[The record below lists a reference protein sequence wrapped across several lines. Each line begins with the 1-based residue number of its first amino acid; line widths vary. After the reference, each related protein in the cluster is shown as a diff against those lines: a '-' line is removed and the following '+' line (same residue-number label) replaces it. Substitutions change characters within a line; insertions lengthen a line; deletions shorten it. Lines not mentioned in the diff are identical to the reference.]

1 MKFFRKS
8 LTIALATIMLG
19 TTATSVI
26 NAASY
31 VLVQEKAEQEIEN
44 LSIFEGFTTNV
55 EILNIKN
62 ETIGSLKTKVK
73 DGKLNLSFLNDYEVK
88 TVRVKKLD
96 DKTIAV
102 QITVNVE
109 DEEAT
114 TVIKKKIEAFNAEMI
129 VEEAYK
135 SYLYSFNNKAQD
147 DEEKEET
154 IDIED
159 EFIES
164 IKDDEDNKKIHDEI
178 KDFEDLGKQFD
189 FTKTE
194 EKPVEPTEDDKKEDE
209 TPVDENKPGEDK
221 PIDEDKPV
229 DENKPGEETPENPVE
244 DDKKD
249 EEKPI
254 DEDKPIDNNKDD
266 DKPVEDKKPDE
277 DNTVVDEKPETPVEK
292 TRVEKFNEG
301 KVLNYEEFRT
311 EFMTLLNAERESKG
325 LKPLELSEHLKKG
338 TEIRST
344 ELGEISDI
352 RTGENRE
359 KTHKRPETGDSFRT
373 AFDYLEDYD
382 EKQGNSLG
390 ENLLAFGVLPEN
402 INSEIDGVDTDEFLG
417 DAKKMAK
424 KTFEQWKNSEEHY
437 QNMINP
443 DYTTTWLDVKM
454 GKAAYT
460 LTEDAKCE
468 VVIGVQVFDT
478 KTAEEHKK
486 AEETPVE
493 PTEDDKKENETP
505 VDENKPVENENK
517 DAEEVP
523 VDGDTTVDENTEP
536 VNGETEPAL

>member
-19 TTATSVI
+19 TTVTSVI

-44 LSIFEGFTTNV
+44 LAMFEGFTANV
-55 EILNIKN
+55 EILNIKSK
-62 ETIGSLKTKVK
+62 TIGSLKTKVK

-159 EFIES
+159 KFIES

-244 DDKKD
+244 D
-249 EEKPI
+249 
-254 DEDKPIDNNKDD
+254 N
-266 DKPVEDKKPDE
+266 KPDE
-277 DNTVVDEKPETPVEK
+277 DTTIIDEKPETPVEK

-311 EFMTLLNAERESKG
+311 EFITLLNAERESKG

-417 DAKKMAK
+417 DAKKMAQ

-486 AEETPVE
+486 AEETPAE
-493 PTEDDKKENETP
+493 PTEDDKKEDETT

-536 VNGETEPAL
+536 VNDETEPAL

>member
-26 NAASY
+26 NAAPY
-31 VLVQEKAEQEIEN
+31 VLIQEAVEQEIED
-44 LSIFEGFTTNV
+44 LSMFEGFTANV
-55 EILNIKN
+55 EILDAKN

-73 DGKLNLSFLNDYEVK
+73 DGKLNLDFLNDYEVG
-88 TVRVKKLD
+88 TVRVKKLNET
-96 DKTIAV
+96 TIAI
-102 QITVNVE
+102 QIIVNVE
-109 DEEAT
+109 AEEAI
-114 TVIKKKIEAFNAEMI
+114 TVIKQKIDAFNAEKV
-129 VEEAYK
+129 VEEAYRN
-135 SYLYSFNNKAQD
+135 YLNSFKDKA
-147 DEEKEET
+147 DEEKETKEPT
-154 IDIED
+154 VDIED

-164 IKDDEDNKKIHDEI
+164 IKDDEDNKKVYDEI
-178 KDFEDLGKQFD
+178 KDFEDLGNQFD
-189 FTKTE
+189 FTKE
-194 EKPVEPTEDDKKEDE
+194 ETPVEPTEDDKKD
-209 TPVDENKPGEDK
+209 
-221 PIDEDKPV
+221 
-229 DENKPGEETPENPVE
+229 EETPENPAE
-244 DDKKD
+244 DDEKED
-249 EEKPI
+249 ETPGEEKPI
-254 DEDKPIDNNKDD
+254 DEDKPIDDEKPIDDNKDE
-266 DKPVEDKKPDE
+266 DKPVEDKKPD
-277 DNTVVDEKPETPVEK
+277 DDTTIVDEKPETPVEK
-292 TRVEKFNEG
+292 TRVEKFNDGE
-301 KVLNYEEFRT
+301 VLNYDEFRS

-338 TEIRST
+338 TEVRST
-344 ELGEISDI
+344 ELSEISDI

-359 KTHKRPETGDSFRT
+359 ETHKRPETGDSFRT

-402 INSEIDGVDTDEFLG
+402 INSEIDGIDTDEFLS
-417 DAKKMAK
+417 DAKKMAQ

-478 KTAEEHKK
+478 KTAEEHNK

-493 PTEDDKKENETP
+493 PTEDDEKEDESP
-505 VDENKPVENENK
+505 VDEDKPVEDENK
-517 DAEEVP
+517 DTEEVP
-523 VDGDTTVDENTEP
+523 VDGDTTVEEDTEP
-536 VNGETEPAL
+536 VIDETEPAL

>member
-26 NAASY
+26 NASSY

-44 LSIFEGFTTNV
+44 LAMFEGFTANV

-114 TVIKKKIEAFNAEMI
+114 TVIKQKIDAFNAEKV
-129 VEEAYK
+129 VEEAYRN
-135 SYLYSFNNKAQD
+135 YLNNLKKKA
-147 DEEKEET
+147 DEEKETKEST
-154 IDIED
+154 VDIED
-159 EFIES
+159 KFIES

-254 DEDKPIDNNKDD
+254 
-266 DKPVEDKKPDE
+266 EDKKPDE
-277 DNTVVDEKPETPVEK
+277 DTTIVDEKPEAPVEK

-301 KVLNYEEFRT
+301 EVLNYKEFRT
-311 EFMTLLNAERESKG
+311 EFMTLLNAERASKG

-352 RTGENRE
+352 RTGETRE

-402 INSEIDGVDTDEFLG
+402 INSEIDGIDTDEFLG
-417 DAKKMAK
+417 DAKKMAQ

-486 AEETPVE
+486 AEEKPVE
-493 PTEDDKKENETP
+493 PTEDGKKEDETP